1 MATFN
6 EIRAN
11 KNMKWHAN
19 REAKKQI
26 CVCICILFT
35 NGTSRKKNNNRKKMK
50 EREKVKEKKNVI
62 NNRQTITKFL
72 SERQ

>member
-50 EREKVKEKKNVI
+50 EREKNVI

>member
-1 MATFN
+1 MAREQRGKETN
-6 EIRAN
+6 MCMYMYIIYKWNIEK
-11 KNMKWHAN
+11 KN
-19 REAKKQI
+19 
-26 CVCICILFT
+26 
-35 NGTSRKKNNNRKKMK
+35 NNNRKKMK